1 VVPTLSY
8 GAVLGGVTSPVVL
21 GLHSDWTTSR
31 RWFGGAATIALCCVV
46 AHACASIAATGSSF
60 RTLAAASQ
68 D

>member
-1 VVPTLSY
+1 
-8 GAVLGGVTSPVVL
+8 VVL

-31 RWFGGAATIALCCVV
+31 RWFGGTATIALCCVV